1 MNERLRGF
9 RRHLVVV
16 AAAIVCAAIAS
27 IAPATAGAQAWP
39 VKPVKI
45 IVPFPP
51 GGGADTLA
59 RIMAPKLSEIWGQPV
74 LIENKP
80 GASGT
85 IGAEAVAQ
93 APADGYTL
101 LMSSTASLTEKNVA
115 QFAPVTLVSASA
127 YVVTLTA
134 SLAAGDMREFIALAR
149 AAPGKLTFGSSGTGA
164 ASHLAGELFKA
175 MAGVDMLHV
184 PYKGT
189 GQALTDLL
197 AGHIHAMFAPAQT
210 VMPHVQSGKLRALA
224 VTSAKRA
231 ATLPDLPTVSESGVP
246 GYAAVGWFGLL
257 APVATPKALVATIS
271 ADTTR
276 VLAQKDVRDRM
287 LALGSEP
294 EGGTPDE
301 FARFIKDDMAKW
313 SRLMKEMG
321 ISPE

>member
-9 RRHLVVV
+9 RRHLAFVL
-16 AAAIVCAAIAS
+16 AALVCASIAS
-27 IAPATAGAQAWP
+27 IAPVTAGAQAWP
-39 VKPVKI
+39 AKPVKI

-85 IGAEAVAQ
+85 IGADAVAQ

-134 SLAAGDMREFIALAR
+134 ALKAGDIREFIALAR

-189 GQALTDLL
+189 GQALTDLV

-231 ATLPDLPTVSESGVP
+231 ATLPDLPTVAESGVP

-257 APVATPKALVATIS
+257 APVATPKSLVAAIS
-271 ADTTR
+271 ADANR
-276 VLAQKDVRDRM
+276 VLAQKEVRERM
-287 LALGSEP
+287 LVLGSEP
-294 EGGTPDE
+294 EGGTPEE

-321 ISPE
+321 IKPE

>member
-9 RRHLVVV
+9 RRHLVFV
-16 AAAIVCAAIAS
+16 AAAIVCAAAAS

-39 VKPVKI
+39 AKPVKI

-101 LMSSTASLTEKNVA
+101 LMSSTASLTGKNVA

-134 SLAAGDMREFIALAR
+134 SLKAGNIREFIALAK

-210 VMPHVQSGKLRALA
+210 VMPHVHSGKLRALA

-231 ATLPDLPTVSESGVP
+231 ATLPDLPTVAESGVP

-257 APVATPKALVATIS
+257 APVATPTTLVATIS
-271 ADTTR
+271 ADADR
-276 VLAQKDVRDRM
+276 VLAQKDVRERM

-294 EGGTPDE
+294 EGGTPEE

-321 ISPE
+321 ITPE